1 MTDWIDLEARI
12 RAHSPFLARQMD
24 RYPAVV
30 ALLAAGDFD
39 AAMAAAQAQG
49 VPEDGVAKSLR
60 RRRGAIAL
68 VTAAAD
74 LAGAWDMD
82 RVTRTL
88 SDFADQALA
97 EALAATFAERY
108 PDAVPQG
115 FVVLALGKHG
125 SRELNY
131 SSDIDPNKVI
141 NWKRMEAVNG
151 AYGCMG
157 DLGMHVLH
165 VPLRLGWRKN

>member
-88 SDFADQALA
+88 SDFAD
-97 EALAATFAERY
+97 
-108 PDAVPQG
+108 
-115 FVVLALGKHG
+115 
-125 SRELNY
+125 
-131 SSDIDPNKVI
+131 
-141 NWKRMEAVNG
+141 
-151 AYGCMG
+151 
-157 DLGMHVLH
+157 
-165 VPLRLGWRKN
+165 